1 MAVSAGREISIDGVN
16 KMSNYKRATF
26 EEEDGTDVPAD
37 GAISPDS
44 VEVGFRK
51 GGIQLFGPLGRRTQ
65 LEVVLAGL
73 LLASLLALFGYPV
86 RSICLTEACVTVASK
101 IVEALDRSADPCQD
115 FYQYACGG
123 WVRKNPL
130 PDGRSRWSTFNSI
143 WDQNQA
149 VLKHLLGSIRSYLF
163 VRYGTMTFCTRSRFL

>member
-1 MAVSAGREISIDGVN
+1 MWLWMNSFSNNKQIEKQSVIPLLFTIRWNSPRLDIILLLIHLYTNISIANALSTCFFHPD
-16 KMSNYKRATF
+16 
-26 EEEDGTDVPAD
+26 PAH
-37 GAISPDS
+37 
-44 VEVGFRK
+44 
-51 GGIQLFGPLGRRTQ
+51 
-65 LEVVLAGL
+65 
-73 LLASLLALFGYPV
+73 
-86 RSICLTEACVTVASK
+86 SICLTEACVTVASK

-149 VLKHLLGSIRSYLF
+149 ILKHLLGKSWR
-163 VRYGTMTFCTRSRFL
+163 THTRSSFL

>member
-1 MAVSAGREISIDGVN
+1 MDEIKIICIFLSLTHCKYHFLLSLTPD
-16 KMSNYKRATF
+16 
-26 EEEDGTDVPAD
+26 PA
-37 GAISPDS
+37 
-44 VEVGFRK
+44 
-51 GGIQLFGPLGRRTQ
+51 
-65 LEVVLAGL
+65 
-73 LLASLLALFGYPV
+73 

-115 FYQYACGG
+115 FYEYACGG

-149 VLKHLLGSIRSYLF
+149 VLKHLLGKCRKTHTHTHMLILF
-163 VRYGTMTFCTRSRFL
+163 VGWDLLSKSHCVHTTVYI

>member
-1 MAVSAGREISIDGVN
+1 M
-16 KMSNYKRATF
+16 
-26 EEEDGTDVPAD
+26 
-37 GAISPDS
+37 
-44 VEVGFRK
+44 
-51 GGIQLFGPLGRRTQ
+51 
-65 LEVVLAGL
+65 EVVLAGV
-73 LLASLLALFGYPV
+73 LLASLLALFGCAVTLGIRYNKDPA
-86 RSICLTEACVTVASK
+86 RSLCLTEACITVASK

-149 VLKHLLGSIRSYLF
+149 VLKHLLGELEPNTCTQYTHAQTYCTTISK
-163 VRYGTMTFCTRSRFL
+163 YGSHLLTRGTIW

>member
-1 MAVSAGREISIDGVN
+1 M
-16 KMSNYKRATF
+16 
-26 EEEDGTDVPAD
+26 
-37 GAISPDS
+37 
-44 VEVGFRK
+44 
-51 GGIQLFGPLGRRTQ
+51 
-65 LEVVLAGL
+65 EVVLAGV
-73 LLASLLALFGYPV
+73 LLASLLALFGCAVTLGIRYNKVPA
-86 RSICLTEACVTVASK
+86 RSLCLTEACITVASK

-149 VLKHLLGSIRSYLF
+149 VLKHLLGTEREKEFNLIKKESLSAPLLKDLEQRSTEEGGK
-163 VRYGTMTFCTRSRFL
+163 VERRPGREVDPHVWTQNTSRTK

>member
-1 MAVSAGREISIDGVN
+1 
-16 KMSNYKRATF
+16 MSSYKRATF
-26 EEEDGTDVPAD
+26 EEEEAADNPAD
-37 GAISPDS
+37 GGMSPDS

-51 GGIQLFGPLGRRTQ
+51 GGIQLLGPLGRRTQ
-65 LEVVLAGL
+65 MEVVLADP
-73 LLASLLALFGYPV
+73 ARSL
-86 RSICLTEACVTVASK
+86 CLTEACITVASK

-149 VLKHLLGSIRSYLF
+149 VLKHLLGELEPK
-163 VRYGTMTFCTRSRFL
+163 T